1 MGLEAVTESRE
12 GLTPDEGLG
21 VVDDGLVEELV
32 HGGGRGEGLRL
43 DEPLEETAGVQPAL
57 VELPAEVPP
66 LLLGLQAG
74 PDVPT
79 VEPGER
85 LSRHL
90 PGLAVDWETARADLQ
105 ALVVEPPLGHQVVD
119 QVLLL
124 LLGVPADLGD
134 VEM

>member
-1 MGLEAVTESRE
+1 MDLEAVTESRE

-66 LLLGLQAG
+66 LLLGLQTG

-90 PGLAVDWETARADLQ
+90 PAPAGDWETARPDLQ
-105 ALVVEPPLGHQVVD
+105 ALVVEPPLGHQVVS

-124 LLGVPADLGD
+124 SHRLRADLAD
-134 VEM
+134 IEM

>member
-1 MGLEAVTESRE
+1 MDLEAVTESRE
-12 GLTPDEGLG
+12 GLTPDEVLG

-66 LLLGLQAG
+66 LFLGLQTG

>member
-12 GLTPDEGLG
+12 GLTPDEVLG

-105 ALVVEPPLGHQVVD
+105 ALVVEPPLGHQVVS

-124 LLGVPADLGD
+124 SHRLRADLAD
-134 VEM
+134 IEM